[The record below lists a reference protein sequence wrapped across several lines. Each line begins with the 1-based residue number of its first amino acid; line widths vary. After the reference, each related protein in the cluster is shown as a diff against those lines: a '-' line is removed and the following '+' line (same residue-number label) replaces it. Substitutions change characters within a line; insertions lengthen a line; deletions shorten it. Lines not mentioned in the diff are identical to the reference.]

1 MNTQGGRGGGIAI
14 INADEDERLI
24 MPGGG
29 SRWYIATYKDIA
41 HSRWEIHIE
50 IYVYRGLCRGNFVC
64 SNLIGTRLGGGATT
78 TLLKVKRQMTAHFP
92 QLQPTTPSSHM
103 ALLFCNPQ
111 PPHTP
116 FPSHPVAQILIML
129 VFYTF
134 YGSISLQ
141 QHHRGNSFSRD
152 QGAFNNL

>member
-29 SRWYIATYKDIA
+29 SGWYMATDKDIA

-64 SNLIGTRLGGGATT
+64 SNLIGPRLGGGGCYNLAKGQKANDCT
-78 TLLKVKRQMTAHFP
+78 
-92 QLQPTTPSSHM
+92 
-103 ALLFCNPQ
+103 
-111 PPHTP
+111 
-116 FPSHPVAQILIML
+116 FPSASTHNP
-129 VFYTF
+129 FEP
-134 YGSISLQ
+134 YGPAVL
-141 QHHRGNSFSRD
+141 
-152 QGAFNNL
+152 